1 MERGLWEGE
10 KRIHIGLFVLFLIAL
25 TASAITPFNQLFWFG
40 QAVPAIL
47 IVSVLA
53 GTYRRF
59 SFTTFVYVIV
69 FLHMLIL
76 LVGAHYT
83 YSENPL
89 FNYLK
94 DAWGLR
100 RNYFDRVGHF
110 AQGFSPAF
118 LTKELLSRGGYVK
131 KGRMLSF
138 IVIVMCLGYSAFYE
152 LLEFTVALVFGIPP
166 EIVMGFQGD
175 VWDSLWD
182 MLMALIGALV
192 AICIFGSVHDKR
204 MDERMAKDGI

>member
-1 MERGLWEGE
+1 MKQSLCEGG
-10 KRIHIGLFVLFLIAL
+10 KRIHSGLFILFLTAL
-25 TASAITPFNQLFWFG
+25 IASAINPLNQLFWFG

-53 GTYRRF
+53 GTYRKF
-59 SFTTFVYVIV
+59 SFTTFVYVVV

-83 YSENPL
+83 YSENPF
-89 FNYLK
+89 FNFLK
-94 DAWGLR
+94 DEWGLR
-100 RNYFDRVGHF
+100 RNYFDRIGHF

-118 LTKELLSRGGYVK
+118 LTKEFLARGGYVK

-152 LLEFTVALVFGIPP
+152 LLEFTMALVLGIPP

-182 MLMALIGALV
+182 MVMALIGALV

-204 MDERMAKDGI
+204 MDERMAKDGL

>member
-1 MERGLWEGE
+1 MSARVWKGINP
-10 KRIHIGLFVLFLIAL
+10 IHIGLFVLFLIAL
-25 TASAITPFNQLFWFG
+25 TASAINPVNHLFWFG

-53 GTYRRF
+53 GTYRKF
-59 SFTTFVYVIV
+59 SFTSFVYVIV

-83 YSENPL
+83 YSENPF
-89 FNYLK
+89 FNFLK
-94 DAWGLR
+94 DTWGLR
-100 RNYFDRVGHF
+100 RNYYDRAGHF
-110 AQGFSPAF
+110 AQGFSPSF

-152 LLEFTVALVFGIPP
+152 LLEFMVALLFGIPP

-204 MDERMAKDGI
+204 MDEKMEQEGI